1 MIEEIL
7 GGGVL
12 AATRILYVCKW
23 STRLP
28 QHQIYQSDGFFTRWL
43 FYQMAFFTSSN
54 EYPTQNLENRNR
66 SGNRS
71 WVCSQR

>member
-28 QHQIYQSDGFFTRWL
+28 QHQIYQSDGFCPIIIKAS
-43 FYQMAFFTSSN
+43 QCDAFIIIRLPS
-54 EYPTQNLENRNR
+54 LI
-66 SGNRS
+66 
-71 WVCSQR
+71 